1 MPYHVILPV
10 FALAL
15 GVEAAVLVCSAAV
28 PALRRALP
36 YLWRMA
42 VGSVTG
48 FVLANVGSLLFGALP
63 AAIAFALRVDRDSDA
78 ADVVAGF
85 ALLGLFIGPLIVSPL
100 GFLGG
105 AIVGLRRAR
114 RQVVVL
120 AEPRPSEA
128 PARAA

>member
-15 GVEAAVLVCSAAV
+15 GVEAVLLAGSAAI

-42 VGSVTG
+42 IGSVTG
-48 FVLANVGSLLFGALP
+48 FVLANLGSLLFGALP
-63 AAIAFALRVDRDSDA
+63 AALAFALRVDRDSAA
-78 ADVVAGF
+78 ADVVAAF
-85 ALLGLFIGPLIVSPL
+85 ALLGLFVGPLIVSPL

-114 RQVVVL
+114 RQLVAL
-120 AEPRPSEA
+120 SEPVASEA

>member
-1 MPYHVILPV
+1 MPYHVILPL

-15 GVEAAVLVCSAAV
+15 GLETVVLACSAAV
-28 PALRRALP
+28 PALRRAVP
-36 YLWRMA
+36 YLWRMV
-42 VGSVTG
+42 VGSITG
-48 FVLANVGSLLFGALP
+48 FVLANLGSLLFGALP
-63 AAIAFALRVDRDSDA
+63 AALAFVLRVDRDSDA

-105 AIVGLRRAR
+105 AILGLRRAR
-114 RQVVVL
+114 RKVVTL
-120 AEPRPSEA
+120 AERPEPRA

>member
-15 GVEAAVLVCSAAV
+15 GAEALVLALSAAV
-28 PALRRALP
+28 PVLRRAVP
-36 YLWRMA
+36 YLWRMS

-48 FVLANVGSLLFGALP
+48 FVLANVGTLLFGALP
-63 AAIAFALRVDRDSDA
+63 CALAFALRIDKDSDA

-85 ALLGLFIGPLIVSPL
+85 ALLGLFIGPLVVSPL

-114 RQVVVL
+114 RGQL
-120 AEPRPSEA
+120 LRHSSPRMA
-128 PARAA
+128 NAA

>member
-15 GVEAAVLVCSAAV
+15 GVEALVLVCSAAV

-48 FVLANVGSLLFGALP
+48 FVLANLGSLLFGALP
-63 AAIAFALRVDRDSDA
+63 AALAFALRIDRDSDA

-114 RQVVVL
+114 RQVVAL
-120 AEPRPSEA
+120 AEPRESEA